1 MRRTSPKLP
10 IDLKTGTIDS
20 YDENKMEEMVK
31 QNLKMILLTNPGERI
46 MLPSF
51 GVGLQ
56 RYIFELETYDEIY
69 EELIDLIAQQVSRY
83 LPVIKITN
91 ISASPIPDE
100 AYLRLTISYN
110 IDFLEMKDSLDLV
123 LETY

>member
-1 MRRTSPKLP
+1 
-10 IDLKTGTIDS
+10 
-20 YDENKMEEMVK
+20 
-31 QNLKMILLTNPGERI
+31 
-46 MLPSF
+46 
-51 GVGLQ
+51 
-56 RYIFELETYDEIY
+56 
-69 EELIDLIAQQVSRY
+69 VSRY